1 MADKADDESSP
12 IRVQRKVEP
21 AFKLPSTGT
30 LPPPSPGVAEGVP
43 RQAEELAQLKARWPP
58 SPSLPPEEIER
69 LRRQGEEYRR
79 FVERLP
85 KADPA
90 KADRLAEGRRLLDRD
105 MAIADGLIAPPWLE
119 RLMKQL
125 VGRAPPVGAPPPPEP
140 NADAPVADSSTESRV
155 NDEQR
160 SRKDERR
167 SRKRTR
173 YAAAQRQHAQTVLT
187 RLFPNHAYPLRSQV
201 PDADLWRSFC
211 DEWQRVEGKRGVSLN
226 LRPSRSTVLREV
238 GRKD

>member
-1 MADKADDESSP
+1 MAKQADDEPSP
-12 IRVQRKVEP
+12 TRVQRKVEP
-21 AFKLPSTGT
+21 AFKLPPIGT
-30 LPPPSPGVAEGVP
+30 LPPPSPGVAEGVR

-125 VGRAPPVGAPPPPEP
+125 MGRAPPVAAPPPPEP
-140 NADAPVADSSTESRV
+140 NADTPVESSSTESRT
-155 NDEQR
+155 DA
-160 SRKDERR
+160 ERR
-167 SRKRTR
+167 SPKAERQSRHGVR
-173 YAAAQRQHAQTVLT
+173 YAGAASKRALVVLK
-187 RLFPNHAYPLRSQV
+187 RMYPDYAYPTKSEV
-201 PDADLWRSFC
+201 SDTDLWESFVE
-211 DEWQRVEGKRGVSLN
+211 EWNRVEGAKGLSLN
-226 LRPSRSTVLREV
+226 LRPSPSTVLRIV